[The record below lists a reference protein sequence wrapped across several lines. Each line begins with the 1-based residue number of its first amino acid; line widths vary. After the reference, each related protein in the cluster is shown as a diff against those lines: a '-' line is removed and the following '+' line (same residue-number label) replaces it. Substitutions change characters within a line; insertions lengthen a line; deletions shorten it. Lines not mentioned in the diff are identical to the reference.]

1 MGGENWSLEWPLGMP
16 MSGSQAESQLTQSLF
31 ESQLAQ
37 DLPGGAL
44 EEVKEVGLE
53 ARSEMGRAEW
63 PGLWPVAVFGYRH

>member
-1 MGGENWSLEWPLGMP
+1 

-37 DLPGGAL
+37 DLPDGAL

-53 ARSEMGRAEW
+53 ARRETVAEW
-63 PGLWPVAVFGYRH
+63 PGLWPCVFG

>member
-1 MGGENWSLEWPLGMP
+1 

-37 DLPGGAL
+37 DLPDGAL

-53 ARSEMGRAEW
+53 SRNEMGRAEW
-63 PGLWPVAVFGYRH
+63 PGLWPVAVYGYRH